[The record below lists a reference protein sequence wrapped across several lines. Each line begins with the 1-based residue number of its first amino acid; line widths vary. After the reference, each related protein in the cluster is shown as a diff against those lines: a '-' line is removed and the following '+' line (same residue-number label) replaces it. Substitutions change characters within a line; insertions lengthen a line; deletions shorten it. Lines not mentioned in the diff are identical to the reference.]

1 MREVPL
7 VLVANRLPW
16 RADAGRWLPAPGG
29 LIAALHPIAHRHR
42 TTWIGLPAAHTEV
55 PTSPSAAQ
63 AASDPPWP
71 CACDHAL
78 VSVNSA
84 DAAAHYDRIC
94 NSSLWPTYHDSVVPS
109 DYPVRQWSS
118 HERVARAFAETVAAH
133 AAPGERVWI
142 HDYQLQLLPAMLRR
156 RRPDLAI
163 GFFLHI
169 PFPPPEIFMR
179 LPWRTEVIDGLRGAH
194 VIGFQTPSC
203 LANFR
208 RVLAMT
214 SDSDHEW
221 ASERQPH
228 LVCIPASV
236 DTPRLAG
243 IARSDATSAAAEQI
257 RKSLGN
263 PKTVLLGV
271 DRLDYTKGLSGKVEA
286 IVSLLAD
293 GSLDAAHTVFLQIA
307 SPSRQASRSYVR
319 EARRVS
325 TAFGTAI
332 GATSTARHTPIR
344 LIIDSFDPTALVPYF
359 AAADVM
365 VVTPLRD
372 GMNLVA
378 KEYVAVKSVSARQ
391 SAHPG
396 ALVLSEFAGAS
407 NALSQAY
414 LANPYSNT
422 SMRAALMHATCD
434 AVYEQEQRLNAMSRE
449 VSQHTTFD
457 WAEQFL
463 KALEKTSTRE
473 VIELRPRRTHVA

>member
-29 LIAALHPIAHRHR
+29 LMSALHPIAHRHR
-42 TTWIGLPAAHTEV
+42 TTWIGLPATHIDAPLPVSET
-55 PTSPSAAQ
+55 P

-78 VSVNSA
+78 VNVNA
-84 DAAAHYDRIC
+84 KDAATHYDQVC

-109 DYPVRQWSS
+109 DYPVRQWPS
-118 HERVARAFAETVAAH
+118 HERVAQAFAETVAAH

-142 HDYQLQLLPAMLRR
+142 HDYQLQLLPAILRR

-179 LPWRTEVIDGLRGAH
+179 LPWRAEIIDGLRGAH
-194 VIGFQTPSC
+194 VIGFQTTGC

-214 SDSDHEW
+214 ADSQREW
-221 ASERQPH
+221 AADRQPH

-236 DTPRLAG
+236 DAQKLAG
-243 IARSDATSAAAEQI
+243 MAKGDSTARSAERI
-257 RKSLGN
+257 RESLGH
-263 PKTVLLGV
+263 PKTVLLGI
-271 DRLDYTKGLSGKVEA
+271 DRLDYTKGLSRKVEA
-286 IVSLLAD
+286 IASLLAD

-307 SPSRQASRSYVR
+307 GPSRQMTRSYVR

-325 TAFGTAI
+325 TAFGAAI

-344 LIIDSFDPTALVPYF
+344 LIIDSFDPAALVPYF

-378 KEYVAVKSVSARQ
+378 KEYVAVKSASARQ
-391 SAHPG
+391 SWHPG

-407 NALSQAY
+407 HELSQAY
-414 LANPYSNT
+414 LANPYST
-422 SMRAALMHATCD
+422 ASMRAAVMHAAID
-434 AVYEQEQRLNAMSRE
+434 PSHEQEQRLQTMSRQ
-449 VSQHTTFD
+449 VNSHTTFD

-463 KALEKTSTRE
+463 ATLDKAASRE
-473 VIELRPRRTHVA
+473 VIELRPRRARVA